1 MDIPR
6 NERGIAIP
14 GREGE
19 FLDPRTLSQTPGG
32 SIYGTTPGGT
42 KIFYARDQLLFLRN
56 SPLAKTPP
64 KIPFIPGV
72 TIGGESAPSTLVD
85 RTPKKAPE
93 SPEIKPSTED
103 EDMFPME

>member
-32 SIYGTTPGGT
+32 SIYGTTPGGNFFQFFLMICK
-42 KIFYARDQLLFLRN
+42 KIKKYLLFF
-56 SPLAKTPP
+56 S
-64 KIPFIPGV
+64 IFFIKELKYFMHG
-72 TIGGESAPSTLVD
+72 TNYYS
-85 RTPKKAPE
+85 
-93 SPEIKPSTED
+93 
-103 EDMFPME
+103 